1 MQEIPPHIQSNET
14 QVPGH
19 CVAHCALYAVSRT
32 LYDGSAPILYPGG
45 PVTLQQVVGGAGGGA
60 RTRERGAS
68 VDGDT
73 SVMRADRWAGHLAHG
88 AELYPLSAAVRR
100 AASPCMTR
108 SR

>member
-1 MQEIPPHIQSNET
+1 MFRSIKLGE
-14 QVPGH
+14 VG
-19 CVAHCALYAVSRT
+19 
-32 LYDGSAPILYPGG
+32 YDSAPSTPHHRDKVGNG
-45 PVTLQQVVGGAGGGA
+45 HVGGAGGGA
-60 RTRERGAS
+60 RARERGAS

-73 SVMRADRWAGHLAHG
+73 SVMRADRWAGHRAHG